1 MSTTPV
7 EDLVPDDVIPHRNL
21 PPLRYRDL
29 PEAPVWTKLVG
40 PSVILA
46 GLALGSGEFIFW
58 PYITYRSGF
67 VFFWACMLGV
77 ITQYFI
83 NLEIERWTLATGESA
98 ITGFCR
104 LSKLWAPVM
113 LCLNILPWIW
123 PGWATGAGKLLSWL
137 LFGAEAKALVVAA
150 PLLFGGVPELPET
163 VRDQA
168 VVASNE
174 STGQNELHWTGAI
187 SPEQEAALRGVSDE
201 ESWSKGI
208 DAIVVKARKTGG
220 TELVTKYVNWIA
232 IGTLLLIGVVL
243 TSSPVVYNTVE
254 RLQFWLVMLIV
265 ASACILGILFIKPY
279 AIWAM
284 LRGIGNLGEMP
295 GPESGLETMAL
306 LGALAFAG
314 AGGTMNLGQSNFIK
328 DKGYGMGKYIGR
340 ITSPI
345 TGNEEA
351 IADVGYHFRHTPEN
365 MTRWRAWWRAANMEH
380 FFSFFLTCVACLVL
394 LSLLAYS
401 LFYNEAGQLRPE
413 AANFGEDMN
422 FIWGEAN
429 LIQAGFS
436 SPLVGQVFRTVFFVM
451 GMALLLTTEL
461 GVLDATVRISTDII
475 KVNFLRDNANW
486 SQSRLYFLLLWAEI
500 AIGTGI
506 LLAGEYYPQ
515 FRQPMFLLK
524 TSAAM
529 NGGVMFI
536 YSVILLYL
544 NNKIL
549 SRSLSMSPLRFVAM
563 VWACGFFGYFTLLAV
578 KYEVVPWIVSTP
590 VD

>member
-1 MSTTPV
+1 MAQTDV
-7 EDLVPDDVIPHRNL
+7 EELVPDDVIPHKTL

-29 PEAPVWTKLVG
+29 PEAPPWTSLVG

-46 GLALGSGEFIFW
+46 GLALGSGEFVFW

-67 VFFWACMLGV
+67 VFFWACLLGV

-104 LSKLWAPVM
+104 LSRWWAPVM

-137 LFGAEAKALVVAA
+137 VFGAQTKALVTAV
-150 PLLFGGVPELPET
+150 PLLVSPAPQLPAHLSE
-163 VRDQA
+163 QAA
-168 VVASNE
+168 VVETPGGAA
-174 STGQNELHWTGAI
+174 ELRWTGPLTSPQQQQLRRLSSEPAWNEAI
-187 SPEQEAALRGVSDE
+187 DQLAL
-201 ESWSKGI
+201 KL
-208 DAIVVKARKTGG
+208 RKTGG
-220 TELVTKYVNWIA
+220 MELQTKYVNWIA
-232 IGTLLLIGVVL
+232 IGTLVMIGIVL

-254 RLQFWLVMLIV
+254 RLQSWLVLLIV
-265 ASACILGILFIKPY
+265 VCACVLGLLFIQPY
-279 AIWAM
+279 AITAL
-284 LRGIGNLGEMP
+284 LRGSLSLGEMP
-295 GPESGLETMAL
+295 GPESGLEQMAL

-328 DKGYGMGKYIGR
+328 DKGYGMGRYIGR

-351 IADVGYHFRHTPEN
+351 IADVGYHFKHTPEN
-365 MTRWRAWWRAANMEH
+365 MRRWRDWWRAANTEH
-380 FFSFFLTCVACLVL
+380 FVSFFLTCVACLVL

-401 LFYNEAGQLRPE
+401 LFYDAEGQIRPE
-413 AANFGEDMN
+413 AANFGEDLN

-429 LIQAGFS
+429 LIEAGFAN
-436 SPLVGQVFRTVFFVM
+436 PLLGKLFRTMFFVM

-461 GVLDATVRISTDII
+461 GVLDATVRISTDIL
-475 KVNFLRDNANW
+475 KVNFLRTNDAW
-486 SQSRLYFLLLWAEI
+486 SQSRLYFVLLWTEI

-536 YSVILLYL
+536 YTVILLYL

-549 SRSLSMSPLRFVAM
+549 SRSLSMTPLRFLAM
-563 VWACGFFGYFTLLAV
+563 VWGCGFFGYFTLLAL
-578 KYEVVPWIVSTP
+578 KYEVFPWLTGGR
-590 VD
+590 